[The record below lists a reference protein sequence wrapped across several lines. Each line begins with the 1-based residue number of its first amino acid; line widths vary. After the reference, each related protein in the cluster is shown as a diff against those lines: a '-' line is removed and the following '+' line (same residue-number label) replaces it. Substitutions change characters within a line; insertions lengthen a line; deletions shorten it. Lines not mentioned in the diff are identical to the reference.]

1 MNRWRVGEDR
11 GSKETGGCPLT
22 VSHRGRRRSG
32 SGWSWSEVREWRGEL
47 VSIIIGGEGARSGVV
62 VVVGGGK

>member
-22 VSHRGRRRSG
+22 GMILKMIRDKYV
-32 SGWSWSEVREWRGEL
+32 
-47 VSIIIGGEGARSGVV
+47 A
-62 VVVGGGK
+62 